1 MAERLKMSH
10 GNVGGGEGSISVP
23 RVEMMRRIQAL
34 GEWGANWTRRRSEEE
49 DRRRNVGLVEA
60 F

>member
-1 MAERLKMSH
+1 MSH
-10 GNVGGGEGSISVP
+10 GNVGGGEGSISVLK
-23 RVEMMRRIQAL
+23 VEMMRRIQAL

-49 DRRRNVGLVEA
+49 DRRRNVGSVEA